1 MASTQTLTELPVI
14 QKTGMDYSTVISQ
27 IKEIIESNSNWAS
40 NWTQF
45 YNSEAGTLLI
55 QLMAWICD
63 NLAVRQ
69 DLLYNENYLATAT
82 SDEAKR
88 RLLKQIGYSLRS
100 RKATVLPISIEFDN
114 ITTNKINLSSVRDNS
129 SDFSE
134 IKSSIFKFYAED
146 INGKSIPFEILKLD
160 EDGCPDYTYSV
171 ILNSGSIYYTKD
183 INDNQLVALQGN
195 TTYQEFY
202 SDTSDGPIFELGS
215 DVDTDSIKVYLED
228 NSICQRVENFLDTD
242 VVQGNL
248 ICYLVEMNENGKYQI
263 RFPSKDLVTYN
274 NETLSDRLYP
284 AGKTIKVFYRVC
296 EGADANISASYI
308 SVDETVYDENNNGL
322 KATIVNVSSGYN
334 GEDAEVLDSA
344 VKNAPLVL
352 TALNRA
358 VTSEDYNRILKRNKL
373 VLNCKSFTPDNMPNS
388 FKKYYG
394 KTIEPHEIFSFL
406 ILNKEINN
414 IPSSKLNYYP
424 WIETIKNHVLN
435 EKYVF
440 GNASLNNLLT
450 SNDEYENY
458 YIKDLYEVNKQANLD
473 SKYDNGQNYSLS
485 YSFEKDGKEY
495 NARML
500 RNAIVYDT
508 SGIFSDAIV
517 AEKASKQYNLK
528 VKLHSVQSDELY
540 LKDIDG
546 LDGSKELLTVKNNII
561 KNEVGASYTAL
572 NPKSCI
578 DCKKYKYIKF
588 VLDDIFTITVDL
600 HKEAQ
605 NLYDKFKSIKPNWE
619 EGKDPIE
626 YYDRYYLYVDNAPA
640 TDDDYEYAS
649 QQENKYGGKTTEY
662 YNSLYNYH
670 NSTTYA
676 GYRKGIIQLIRDSLQ
691 NIVDYTTE
699 IDYENP
705 GRILNDYKNELG
717 DKYNETTLC
726 EKIVAEGEK
735 VQTINDKTFIYKI
748 SKGEETEHVA
758 IIFVQ
763 KEVIDSLGV
772 VKPITTE
779 AKVLQLEKNENY
791 IGLDEEINATED
803 IPITKQ
809 KIMYNSMFANGSSCF
824 GDLNL
829 QLEEEDSRRFLY
841 QNYETITDSMK
852 TYYTPEQK
860 KDFYRIKVGDRI
872 LAVRLDAYSIINA
885 YNYYRRLSLN
895 NDASAAANG
904 NFTPH
909 IYDYFP
915 YIGKGDMLYGL
926 KDSEIIRYPDETQ
939 YDYKYRIETIDYD
952 KDVAATLDKVYDSA
966 FSKVLLGE
974 NPESAGIEPED
985 SIKYDTTKQS
995 SNESDNI
1002 SSVAF
1007 TLKTLVNTLEY
1018 IFSPVNIDKET
1029 IYELKDGRWYDLKTN
1044 DKDEIKDYYNIETE
1058 PTDDQII
1065 SYRNILDGALR
1076 VRSVKKGNFATNN
1089 IVDIKNG
1096 QKTNVYKNGYEYDL
1110 RFELFNKG
1118 ETMISSVSEIEIS
1131 SSADLNLIPL
1141 NGKEPED
1148 LFEALTGQR
1157 RQIELK
1163 TSNYV
1168 DNIENCVSC
1177 YYNGDSSG
1185 ASNEC
1190 TLTINSQ
1197 AVGERSSLY
1206 FIKTSKYNTTEIMY
1220 EFGLKNN
1227 FPYSYTETT
1236 KLYHNISKSKKAY
1249 GNRVIELYIGDD
1261 SEDTEFVTYENG
1273 APKEDVNELTGYV
1286 NDAEKN
1292 SIDIGSIIYTSSD
1305 INYADAEASYVSY
1318 VLDDAS
1324 ILKIDKQD
1332 NFFFSSNEKSNEY
1345 AKPPII
1351 GIEGESVYYDSD
1363 KSVYYINE
1371 EKSDF
1376 GVKLTK
1382 EKVDTNSYY
1391 DIEEDTYNEL
1401 NVVRNKNV
1409 NFISNLI
1416 EGYDITPGGSENC
1429 NHIMNGIDKNR
1440 YPEDKIIA
1448 ASKIQIPLIF
1458 SVDKTTNN
1466 CPAEN
1471 EEFDYSKNMNNV
1483 LAVNPDY
1490 VYNTTGYN
1498 IYKSIFVRAK
1508 ASTNEYIN
1516 KNCYSFAFPYHNTTN
1531 KIVFSGLDYT
1541 DDGNITFY
1549 YPDENAF
1556 LSGVED
1562 LNIQGYNRGMSEG
1575 QIYLAVK
1582 LFYRLLLGTN
1592 KTNPELYKLYP
1603 KEEMVKVNSDLIVCN
1618 FNEES
1623 DEYFYC
1629 PSKGHHLKFIYRTF
1643 VDNEKN
1649 TSKYGDYYIKAENL
1663 YSGFN
1668 GGYNFFIKKTE
1679 HSEFPD
1685 RDFYL
1690 HFINDRT
1697 YEPERNTEEDVLKN
1711 YMKKYQI
1718 IGTELNLLKPYFKTF
1733 DIVGTIRYN
1742 ANYDV
1747 STIKYNVEKVLDA
1760 YRLKSVKDIEIGNN
1774 VYRSDIFKNIL
1785 SVEGVETFDLEYFGY
1800 DSTQKSIYPDKKY
1813 SLNISSDSDSKA
1825 AAEFYIVSILA
1836 NTSGKHGAVISYEK
1850 SGVSID

>member
-14 QKTGMDYSTVISQ
+14 QQTGMDYSTVISQ

-88 RLLKQIGYSLRS
+88 RLLKQIGYSLKS
-100 RKATVLPISIEFDN
+100 KKATVLPISIEFN
-114 ITTNKINLSSVRDNS
+114 NVTTNKINLSNVRDDN

-160 EDGCPDYTYSV
+160 DDGYPDYTYPV
-171 ILNSGSIYYTKD
+171 ILKSGSIYYTKD
-183 INDNQLVALQGN
+183 INDNQLIALQGN

-215 DVDTDSIKVYLED
+215 DIDTDSIKVYLED

-248 ICYLVEMNENGKYQI
+248 ICYLVEMNEDGKYQI

-274 NETLSDRLYP
+274 NDTLSDRLYP
-284 AGKTIKVFYRVC
+284 AGETLKVFYRTC

-308 SVDETVYDENNNGL
+308 SVDETVYDENNNSL
-322 KATIVNVSSGYN
+322 SATIVNVSSGYN
-334 GEDAEVLDSA
+334 GEDAEKLDSA

-358 VTSEDYNRILKRNKL
+358 VTSEDYNRILKRNNL

-435 EKYVF
+435 ENYVF
-440 GNASLNNLLT
+440 GNASINNSLT
-450 SNDEYENY
+450 ADNEYENY
-458 YIKDLYEVNKQANLD
+458 YIKDLYEVNKQTNLD

-485 YSFEKDGKEY
+485 YSFKKDDKEY

-508 SGIFSDAIV
+508 SELFSDTIV
-517 AEKASKQYNLK
+517 SEKASEEYNLK

-540 LKDIDG
+540 LKDIEGIDG
-546 LDGSKELLTVKNNII
+546 TKKLLTVKNNII

-600 HKEAQ
+600 HKETKD
-605 NLYDKFKSIKPNWE
+605 LYEAFKNIKTNWE
-619 EGKDPIE
+619 SGKEPIE
-626 YYDRYYLYVDNAPA
+626 YYDSYYLYVDNEP
-640 TDDDYEYAS
+640 TTTSDYEYAS

-662 YNSLYNYH
+662 YNSMYNYH

-699 IDYENP
+699 IDYDNP
-705 GRILNDYKNELG
+705 GEILNDYKNKLG
-717 DKYNETTLC
+717 SNYSSTTLC
-726 EKIVAEGEK
+726 EKIVAEGEL

-748 SKGEETEHVA
+748 SDDNNNTRYVA

-763 KEVIDSLGV
+763 KEVTNSLGIV
-772 VKPITTE
+772 ETVTTE
-779 AKVLQLEKNENY
+779 AKVLQLEDNDVST
-791 IGLDEEINATED
+791 GLDEEVNATED
-803 IPITKQ
+803 KLITKQ
-809 KIMYNSMFANGSSCF
+809 KIMYNSMFANESSCF

-829 QLEEEDSRRFLY
+829 QLEDENEKKFLY
-841 QNYETITDSMK
+841 QNYIATTDAML
-852 TYYTPEQK
+852 TYYAPEEK

-885 YNYYRRLSLN
+885 YNYYKRLSLN
-895 NDASAAANG
+895 NDAKEAANG
-904 NFTPH
+904 KFSSY

-926 KDSEIIRYPDETQ
+926 KDSEIIRYSDGTEYP
-939 YDYKYRIETIDYD
+939 YKYEIETIDYD
-952 KDVAATLDKVYDSA
+952 ADVAATLDKVYNSA
-966 FSKVLLGE
+966 FSKIILGE
-974 NPESAGIEPED
+974 TSSSAGIDPTI
-985 SIKYDTTKQS
+985 SIAYNTTKQNG
-995 SNESDNI
+995 NETTNI
-1002 SSVAF
+1002 SNVQF

-1029 IYELKDGRWYDLKTN
+1029 IYELKNGKWYDLKTN
-1044 DKDEIKDYYNIETE
+1044 DMDEIKEYYDIEKTPTE
-1058 PTDDQII
+1058 EQII
-1065 SYRNILDGALR
+1065 SYRNVLDGALR
-1076 VRSVKKGNFATNN
+1076 FRSVKKGNFATNN
-1089 IVDIKNG
+1089 IVDIKNE
-1096 QKTNVYKNGYEYDL
+1096 KPTNIYESGYEYDL
-1110 RFELFNKG
+1110 RFELFNKE
-1118 ETMISSVSEIEIS
+1118 ETMISSVSESEIS
-1131 SSADLNLIPL
+1131 SEELNLILL
-1141 NGKEPED
+1141 NDKEPED
-1148 LFEALTGQR
+1148 LFEALTGYR

-1177 YYNGDSSG
+1177 YYNGDSTG
-1185 ASNEC
+1185 TSNEC
-1190 TLTINSQ
+1190 TLTINSE
-1197 AVGERSSLY
+1197 AVGERSSIY

-1220 EFGLKNN
+1220 EFGLKDN
-1227 FPYSYTETT
+1227 FPYSYKETT
-1236 KLYHNISKSKKAY
+1236 KTYHNIGKSKKAY

-1261 SEDTEFVTYENG
+1261 SEDTEFITYENG
-1273 APKEDVNELTGYV
+1273 APKDDVNELTGYD

-1292 SIDIGSIIYTSSD
+1292 SISIGSIIYTSSD
-1305 INYADAEASYVSY
+1305 INYADAEASYISY
-1318 VLDDAS
+1318 VLTDAS
-1324 ILKIDKQD
+1324 VLKINKQD

-1363 KSVYYINE
+1363 KGAYYISK

-1382 EKVDTNSYY
+1382 EEVETNSYY

-1401 NVVRNKNV
+1401 NIMRNKNV
-1409 NFISNLI
+1409 NFLSNLV
-1416 EGYDITPGGSENC
+1416 EGYDITSGGSENY
-1429 NHIMNGIDKNR
+1429 NHIMNGIDKNF
-1440 YPEDKIIA
+1440 YSEEKIIA

-1458 SVDKTTNN
+1458 SVDETTNS

-1471 EEFDYSKNMNNV
+1471 EEFSYSENMDNV

-1490 VYNTTGYN
+1490 TYNATGYN
-1498 IYKSIFVRAK
+1498 IYKNIFVRAK
-1508 ASTNEYIN
+1508 ASNNEYIN
-1516 KNCYSFAFPYHNTTN
+1516 ENCYSFAFPYHNTTN

-1541 DDGNITFY
+1541 NDGNITFY
-1549 YPDENAF
+1549 YPDETAF
-1556 LSGVED
+1556 LSGVDD
-1562 LNIQGYNRGMSEG
+1562 LNIQGYNENMTEG

-1582 LFYRLLLGTN
+1582 LFYKLLLGTN

-1603 KEEMVKVNSDLIVCN
+1603 KEKMIDVNSSEIVCN

-1623 DEYFYC
+1623 GEYFYC
-1629 PSKGHHLKFIYRTF
+1629 PAKGHHLKFIYRAF
-1643 VDNEKN
+1643 VDDEKSI
-1649 TSKYGDYYIKAENL
+1649 SKYGDYYIEAENL

-1690 HFINDRT
+1690 HFVNDRT
-1697 YEPERNTEEDVLKN
+1697 YEPDRNTEEDVIKN

-1733 DIVGTIRYN
+1733 DIIGTIRYN

-1747 STIKYNVEKVLDA
+1747 STIKYNIEEVLNT
-1760 YRLKSVKDIEIGNN
+1760 YRLSSVKDIEIGNN
-1774 VYRSDIFKNIL
+1774 VYRSDIFKNVL

-1800 DSTQKSIYPDKKY
+1800 DATDQDTYPDQKY
-1813 SLNISSDSDSKA
+1813 SLNITSDSNSKA
-1825 AAEFYIVSILA
+1825 GAEFYIVSVLA
-1836 NTSGKHGAVISYEK
+1836 NTTGKHGAIITYEK
-1850 SGVSID
+1850 SGVSTD

>member
-14 QKTGMDYSTVISQ
+14 QQTGMDYSTVISQ
-27 IKEIIESNSNWAS
+27 IKEIIESNSNWKS

-100 RKATVLPISIEFDN
+100 RRATVLPISIEFNN
-114 ITTNKINLSSVRDNS
+114 ITTSKINLSNVRDDNG
-129 SDFSE
+129 DFSE

-160 EDGCPDYTYSV
+160 ENGYPDYTYSV

-195 TTYQEFY
+195 TTYQELY

-215 DVDTDSIKVYLED
+215 DIDTDSIKVYLED

-248 ICYLVEMNENGKYQI
+248 VCYLVEMNENGNYQI

-274 NETLSDRLYP
+274 NATLSDRLYP
-284 AGKTIKVFYRVC
+284 AGKTIKVFYRTC

-308 SVDETVYDENNNGL
+308 SVDETVYDENNNSL

-352 TALNRA
+352 TSLNRA
-358 VTSEDYNRILKRNKL
+358 VTSEDYNRLLKRNGL
-373 VLNCKSFTPDNMPNS
+373 VLNCKSFTPDNMPSS

-406 ILNKEINN
+406 VLNKEINN

-424 WIETIKNHVLN
+424 WIETIKNHTLN
-435 EKYVF
+435 EEYVF
-440 GNASLNNLLT
+440 GNASINNLLT
-450 SNDEYENY
+450 ASSEYDNY
-458 YIKDLYEVNKQANLD
+458 YIKDLYEVNKKTNLD
-473 SKYDNGQNYSLS
+473 SKYDKGQNYSLS
-485 YSFEKDGKEY
+485 YSFEKNGKEY

-508 SGIFSDAIV
+508 SELFSDTIIS
-517 AEKASKQYNLK
+517 EKLSEEYNLK
-528 VKLHSVQSDELY
+528 VKLHSTQSDELY

-546 LDGSKELLTVKNNII
+546 LDGSKELLTVENNIV
-561 KNEVGASYTAL
+561 KSEAGASYTAL

-605 NLYDKFKSIKPNWE
+605 DLYDKFKHIKPNWE
-619 EGKDPIE
+619 DGKEPIE
-626 YYDRYYLYVDNAPA
+626 YYDRYYLYVDNKPTT
-640 TDDDYEYAS
+640 TDDSEYAS
-649 QQENKYGGKTTEY
+649 QQESKYGGKTTEY
-662 YNSLYNYH
+662 YNSMYNYH

-676 GYRKGIIQLIRDSLQ
+676 GYRKGIVQLIRDSLQ

-699 IDYENP
+699 IDYKNP
-705 GRILNDYKNELG
+705 GEVLNDYKNELG
-717 DKYNETTLC
+717 GDYSPATLC
-726 EKIVAEGEK
+726 EKIAEKGEPVK
-735 VQTINDKTFIYKI
+735 TINDKTFIYKI
-748 SKGEETEHVA
+748 SSSGKTRYVA

-763 KEVIDSLGV
+763 KEVTNSLGIIET
-772 VKPITTE
+772 ITTE
-779 AKVLQLEKNENY
+779 AKVLQLENNDVFTD
-791 IGLDEEINATED
+791 LAEEINATED
-803 IPITKQ
+803 ELITKQ

-829 QLEEEDSRRFLY
+829 QLEDENERRFLY
-841 QNYETITDSMK
+841 QNYEARTNSMK
-852 TYYTPEQK
+852 TYYEPEEK
-860 KDFYRIKVGDRI
+860 KDFYRIRVGDRI

-895 NDASAAANG
+895 NDAKEAANG
-904 NFTPH
+904 RFSTF

-926 KDSEIIRYPDETQ
+926 KDSEIIRYSNGTE
-939 YDYKYRIETIDYD
+939 YDYKYRIKTIDYD
-952 KDVAATLDKVYDSA
+952 KDVAATLDKVYKSA

-974 NPESAGIEPED
+974 NPESACINPES
-985 SIKYDTTKQS
+985 SIIYDTTKQN
-995 SNESDNI
+995 SNESSNI
-1002 SSVAF
+1002 SNVAF

-1018 IFSPVNIDKET
+1018 IFSPVNVDKET
-1029 IYELKDGRWYDLKTN
+1029 IYELKNGKWYDLKT
-1044 DKDEIKDYYNIETE
+1044 KDTSEIKEYYNISTE
-1058 PTDDQII
+1058 PTEDQII
-1065 SYRNILDGALR
+1065 SYRNVLDGALR
-1076 VRSVKKGNFATNN
+1076 FRCVKKGNFATNN

-1096 QKTNVYKNGYEYDL
+1096 KPTNIYESGYEYDL
-1110 RFELFNKG
+1110 RFELFNKE
-1118 ETMISSVSEIEIS
+1118 ETMISSVSESEIS
-1131 SSADLNLIPL
+1131 SANLNLVLL

-1148 LFEALTGQR
+1148 LFEALTGYR

-1168 DNIENCVSC
+1168 DNIENCVDC
-1177 YYNGDSSG
+1177 YYNGDSTGTSD
-1185 ASNEC
+1185 EC
-1190 TLTINSQ
+1190 ILTVNSQ
-1197 AVGERSSLY
+1197 AIGERSSLY
-1206 FIKTSKYNTTEIMY
+1206 FIKTSKYNTAEIMY
-1220 EFGLKNN
+1220 EFGLKDN
-1227 FPYSYTETT
+1227 FPYNYKETVEP
-1236 KLYHNISKSKKAY
+1236 YHNVSKSKKAY
-1249 GNRVIELYIGDD
+1249 GNRSIELYIGDD
-1261 SEDTEFVTYENG
+1261 SEDTEFVTYDNG
-1273 APKEDVNELTGYV
+1273 APKDDVSELTNYN

-1292 SIDIGSIIYTSSD
+1292 SISIGSIIYTSSD
-1305 INYADAEASYVSY
+1305 INFADAEASYVSY

-1324 ILKIDKQD
+1324 ILKINKQD
-1332 NFFFSSNEKSNEY
+1332 NFFFSSDEKSNEY

-1363 KSVYYINE
+1363 KNAYYINK

-1376 GVKLTK
+1376 GVKITK
-1382 EKVDTNSYY
+1382 EKVETNSYY

-1409 NFISNLI
+1409 SFVSNLI
-1416 EGYDITPGGSENC
+1416 EGYDITQGGSENY
-1429 NHIMNGIDKNR
+1429 NHIMKGIDR
-1440 YPEDKIIA
+1440 SFYSEEQIIA
-1448 ASKIQIPLIF
+1448 ASKMQIPLIF
-1458 SVDKTTNN
+1458 SVDETTNN
-1466 CPAEN
+1466 CPAED
-1471 EEFDYSKNMNNV
+1471 EEFIYSENMDNV

-1490 VYNTTGYN
+1490 TYNATGHD
-1498 IYKSIFVRAK
+1498 IYKNIFVRAK
-1508 ASTNEYIN
+1508 ASKNEYIS

-1549 YPDENAF
+1549 YPDKNAF
-1556 LSGVED
+1556 LSGVDD
-1562 LNIQGYNRGMSEG
+1562 LNIQGYNESMTEG

-1582 LFYRLLLGTN
+1582 LFYKLLLGTN
-1592 KTNPELYKLYP
+1592 KTNPEFYKLYP
-1603 KEEMVKVNSDLIVCN
+1603 KEEMIKVNSDEIVCN

-1623 DEYFYC
+1623 GEYFYC
-1629 PSKGHHLKFIYRTF
+1629 PAKNHHLKFIYRTF
-1643 VDNEKN
+1643 VDEEKSI
-1649 TSKYGDYYIKAENL
+1649 SKYGDYYIEAENL

-1679 HSEFPD
+1679 RSEFPD
-1685 RDFYL
+1685 RYFYL
-1690 HFINDRT
+1690 HFVNDRT
-1697 YEPERNTEEDVLKN
+1697 YEPERNTEEDVIKN

-1742 ANYDV
+1742 ANYDI
-1747 STIKYNVEKVLDA
+1747 STIKYNVEKVLDT
-1760 YRLKSVKDIEIGNN
+1760 YRLSSVKDIEIGNN

-1800 DSTQKSIYPDKKY
+1800 DVNDQDTYPDQKY
-1813 SLNISSDSDSKA
+1813 SLNITSDSDSKA
-1825 AAEFYIVSILA
+1825 GAEFYIVSVLA
-1836 NTSGKHGAVISYEK
+1836 NTSGKHGAIISYEK
-1850 SGVSID
+1850 SGVTID